1 MGLGDQRARRSARA
15 VEGALSAPSAAGAAG
30 GAAAAGPPRL
40 AAVGMVMAAAGSI
53 QFGAAF
59 AVTLFDSLGPGGT
72 TLARLGWAAALLVL
86 FWRPRLRGQPP
97 GALKLVAGFGVALG
111 LMNWTFYEAIDRIPL
126 GAAVTFEFVGPLGV
140 AVLGSRRPRDLVW
153 VGLAAAGILLL
164 ADIGGESRLDPVG
177 IALAL
182 FAGCCWGA
190 YILLS
195 ARTGAAI
202 SGGGGLA
209 LAMAVAALVALPA
222 GLAQGG
228 ADLLDP
234 ALVLSG
240 LIVALAS
247 SVIPYSLELEAL
259 RRLPPGVF
267 GVLMSLEPA
276 VATLAGLLILG
287 QGLGALQVGAIAL
300 VVVASAGAAA
310 TVRSPPPT
318 EV

>member
-1 MGLGDQRARRSARA
+1 
-15 VEGALSAPSAAGAAG
+15 
-30 GAAAAGPPRL
+30 
-40 AAVGMVMAAAGSI
+40 MVIGAAGSI

-72 TLARLGWAAALLVL
+72 TLARLGWAAALLLVL
-86 FWRPRLRGQPP
+86 WRPRLRGHPP
-97 GALKLVAGFGVALG
+97 GALRLVAGFGVALG

-153 VGLAAAGILLL
+153 VLLAAAGILLL
-164 ADIGGESRLDPVG
+164 SDVGGDSGLDPVG

-182 FAGCCWGA
+182 FAGVCWGA

-202 SGGGGLA
+202 RGGGGLA
-209 LAMAVAALVALPA
+209 MAMAVAALVALPA

-228 ADLLDP
+228 GDLLDP
-234 ALVLSG
+234 ALVVSG
-240 LIVALAS
+240 LVVALAS

-267 GVLMSLEPA
+267 GVMMSLEPG

-287 QGLGALQVGAIAL
+287 QGLAALQVAAIAL
-300 VVVASAGAAA
+300 VVLASAGAAA
-310 TVRSPPPT
+310 TARMPPPT

>member
-1 MGLGDQRARRSARA
+1 M
-15 VEGALSAPSAAGAAG
+15 
-30 GAAAAGPPRL
+30 GAAA
-40 AAVGMVMAAAGSI
+40 SI

-72 TLARLGWAAALLVL
+72 TLARLGWAAALLLL
-86 FWRPRLRGQPP
+86 FWRPRLRRQPP
-97 GALKLVAGFGVALG
+97 GALRLVAAFGVALG

-126 GAAVTFEFVGPLGV
+126 GAAVTFEFVGPLAV
-140 AVLGSRRPRDLVW
+140 AVLGSRRPRDLSW
-153 VGLAAAGILLL
+153 VVLAAVGIVLLT
-164 ADIGGESRLDPVG
+164 DVGGESRLDPVG

-182 FAGCCWGA
+182 FAGSCWAA

-195 ARTGAAI
+195 ARTGAMF

-222 GLAQGG
+222 GIAQGG
-228 ADLLDP
+228 MDLFDP
-234 ALVLSG
+234 ALILSG
-240 LIVALAS
+240 LVVALAS

-287 QGLGALQVGAIAL
+287 QGLEAMQVAAIAL

-310 TVRSPPPT
+310 TVRTPPPT
-318 EV
+318 DV